1 MRHNGILHPVI
12 AVAANVVLEKINR
25 FVSERKTVRN
35 LQKIL
40 TSKVKLEILWKRKEN
55 SIDGIT

>member
-1 MRHNGILHPVI
+1 MI

-25 FVSERKTVRN
+25 FASERKTVRN

-55 SIDGIT
+55 RIDGIT

>member
-1 MRHNGILHPVI
+1 MI

-25 FVSERKTVRN
+25 FASERKTVRN